1 MSHLKVSCWL
11 NGLLHNTLELSVH
24 AKTEANSLSTAM
36 PPSNP
41 SIEIL
46 EDSSMIHFLSDDH
59 IYPSLLMAHYHILTA
74 LWQFSAL
81 CFRCKI
87 VDKHL
92 EILAAK
98 HIEAKFIKID
108 AEKAKFLTE
117 RLNVRVLPT
126 MVLLKE
132 NKTVSS
138 HVV

>member
-1 MSHLKVSCWL
+1 M
-11 NGLLHNTLELSVH
+11 
-24 AKTEANSLSTAM
+24 
-36 PPSNP
+36 
-41 SIEIL
+41 
-46 EDSSMIHFLSDDH
+46 
-59 IYPSLLMAHYHILTA
+59 
-74 LWQFSAL
+74 
-81 CFRCKI
+81 
-87 VDKHL
+87 